1 MVDRVRRREP
11 PTSARTSAR
20 RRWDRA
26 WHAVLRPERFWVGA
40 VLALALVPAALGCG
54 RGPDQAPDQAA
65 EPSAIPRRSV
75 APPHSRSSDPTPTPR
90 VVSVVTAGDIACSPL
105 DRDYDVGAG
114 DETGCLQKATSDLI
128 ATLRPDAVI
137 PLGDT
142 QYQHGTYHNYLT
154 SYAPTWG
161 RFLDITHPVI
171 GNHEYL
177 APRAAGYFA
186 YFGRAAGDPRK
197 AYYSFDLGRWH
208 IVVLNTACQRI
219 GGCAA
224 GSPQQRWLVGDLA
237 THRTRCT
244 LAAWHEP
251 RWSSGQHG
259 SEPAL
264 QTLWKDLHAGG
275 VDVVVGGYDHD
286 YERFHPLDAEGN
298 RDSRGVRS
306 FVVGTGGVG
315 LRGFFGTIARGSA
328 VRQDTTFGV
337 LHLTLRPDGYD
348 WRFVPVGDRFHD
360 SGNGT
365 CH

>member
-1 MVDRVRRREP
+1 
-11 PTSARTSAR
+11 
-20 RRWDRA
+20 
-26 WHAVLRPERFWVGA
+26 VGA

-54 RGPDQAPDQAA
+54 RAADKAPDQTP
-65 EPSAIPRRSV
+65 EPSATPDSAVPR
-75 APPHSRSSDPTPTPR
+75 PSRDHTPTPR

-105 DRDYDVGAG
+105 DRVYDGGAG
-114 DETGCLQKATSDLI
+114 EETGCRQKATSDLI
-128 ATLRPDAVI
+128 ATLRPDALM

-142 QYQHGTYHNYLT
+142 QYQHGTYRNYLT

-171 GNHEYL
+171 GNHEYET
-177 APRAAGYFA
+177 PRAAGYFA

-208 IVVLNTACQRI
+208 IVVLNTACERI

-259 SEPAL
+259 SDPAL
-264 QTLWKDLHAGG
+264 QTLWEDLHAGG
-275 VDVVVGGYDHD
+275 VDVVVAGYDHD
-286 YERFHPLDAEGN
+286 YERFHPLDAHGKP
-298 RDSRGVRS
+298 DSRRGVRS

-315 LRGFFGTIARGSA
+315 LRDLGKTVAPGSA

-337 LHLTLRPDGYD
+337 LDLTLRPAGYD

-360 SGNGT
+360 SGHGT